1 MISSIFQILKAKK
14 QVNIL
19 AILLLSNLFSIA
31 LIAFRVY
38 YTGLNLFIFLTWN
51 LFLAW
56 IPYGLSLIFLVWEKK
71 LNSIFLIGFLLG
83 LWLLFFPNAPY
94 ILTDLF
100 HFGQKIYVPLW
111 YDLILI
117 LSFAWNGLLLGFL
130 SLANVQNY
138 LSKKVNVFVGWFF
151 AFISLGLS
159 AFGIYLG
166 RFLRWNS
173 WNILTHP
180 QAIFYDILDRIIHP
194 FAHKQSLAMT
204 LVFSAFLILAYL
216 TFKNWGQSSL
226 QNTSS

>member
-1 MISSIFQILKAKK
+1 MILFIFQKLKAKN
-14 QVNIL
+14 QL
-19 AILLLSNLFSIA
+19 HILLVLALSSIFSIA
-31 LIAFRVY
+31 LISFRVY
-38 YTGLNLFIFLTWN
+38 YSGLNLFIFLTWN

-56 IPYGLSLIFLVWEKK
+56 IPYGISLIFLVWEERLK
-71 LNSIFLIGFLLG
+71 SIFLIGFLLG
-83 LWLLFFPNAPY
+83 FWLLFFPNAPY

-100 HFGQKIYVPLW
+100 HLSQKKFIPLW

-130 SLANVQNY
+130 SLANIQNY
-138 LSKKVNVFVGWFF
+138 LSKKMNVFAGWFF

-159 AFGIYLG
+159 AFGIYMG

-173 WNILTHP
+173 WNILSHP

-204 LVFSAFLILAYL
+204 LVFSVFLILTYL
-216 TFKNWGQSSL
+216 TFKVWQ
-226 QNTSS
+226 QEQVQKATS